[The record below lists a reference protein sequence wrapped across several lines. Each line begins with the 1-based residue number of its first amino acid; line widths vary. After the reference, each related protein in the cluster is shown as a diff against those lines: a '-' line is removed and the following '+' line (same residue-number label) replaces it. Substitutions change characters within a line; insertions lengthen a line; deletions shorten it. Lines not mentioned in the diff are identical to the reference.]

1 MYALKKISIT
11 GIAGFIGFHA
21 YQKLKEKY
29 DVNGIDLLQPEM
41 AASKNRSKLIPTFR
55 QDSCAN
61 FLDSEVIKPDLV
73 LHLAASTGIKNS
85 NFEPNIYLDNN
96 VFQTFELLEKSR
108 KRGVKYFI
116 YASSSSVYEPVE
128 GIMNENAATENQLSF
143 YGTTKKMMEIMVENY
158 CKQYGM
164 IAIGL
169 RFFTVYGSWI
179 REDMAG
185 FLFMESISKGIPIT
199 LYNHGEVQRDFTHV
213 SDIVA
218 AIEMLIEKIEDEKP
232 GSHQLFNIGFGR
244 PVSILNFAELIAKNM
259 KLPLIFES
267 LDLPKNEL
275 ESTHCDH
282 SKLKDYIGFSP
293 KTNVEKGVEEMVNWY
308 QKQKN
313 V

>member
-21 YQKLKEKY
+21 YQKLREKY
-29 DVNGIDLLQPEM
+29 DVNGIDSLQSEITGC
-41 AASKNRSKLIPTFR
+41 KNRSKLIPDFR

-61 FLDSEVIKPDLV
+61 FLDSEVITPDLV

-85 NFEPNIYLDNN
+85 TFEPNIYLENN
-96 VFQTFELLEKSR
+96 VFQTFELLEKCR
-108 KRGVKYFI
+108 KRGIKYMI

-128 GIMNENAATENQLSF
+128 GSMNENAATENQLSF
-143 YGTTKKMMEIMVENY
+143 YGTTKKMEEIMIENY
-158 CKQYGM
+158 CRQFGM

-169 RFFTVYGSWI
+169 RFFTVYGSFI

-185 FLFMESISKGIPIT
+185 FLFMESIFKGIPIT
-199 LYNHGEVQRDFTHV
+199 LYNYGEVHRDFTHV

-218 AIEMLIEKIEDEKP
+218 AIELLIIKIQDEKP
-232 GSHQLFNIGFGR
+232 GSHQLFNIGFGS
-244 PVSILNFAELIAKNM
+244 PVSILNFADLIAKNM
-259 KLPLIFES
+259 KRPLIFES
-267 LDLPKNEL
+267 YDLPKNEL

-282 SKLKDYIGFSP
+282 SKLRKYIGFSP
-293 KTNVEKGVEEMVNWY
+293 KTNVEKGVAEMVNWY
-308 QKQKN
+308 LKQKN